1 MSGHYLNPPMLRL
14 RNFSGSRYQELSMRR
29 FALHA
34 ASALLIALFAKTSVA
49 QAYQV
54 ETLASGLDKP
64 WSIAAIGDDA
74 FLVTEKSGR
83 LVHLTA
89 SGEITAIAGVPEVY
103 FANQG
108 GLLEVLPDPAFASNN
123 VVYLSYAGGDKGAN
137 RTTVVRGTLTGA
149 TLTNLQTVLEVAP
162 DKEGPAHYG
171 GKLAFLPDGTLL
183 LSVGEGFKYREQ
195 AQNLEWELG
204 KLLRVEPDG
213 TAPADNPFPE
223 RAPRVFSYGHRNPQ
237 GLVYDPETDRI
248 LMMEHGPKGGDELNH
263 VVAGRN
269 YGWPAITYGVDYSGA
284 VISPFTEAD
293 GMEQPMKYW
302 VPSIGPSGLAIYR
315 GDMFP
320 EWQGDLLLGS
330 LINKEMR
337 RLKLDGDAVVEDE
350 AIFPEISGRVRDVRV
365 LSDGSIVALTDE
377 GDVFLISR

>member
-1 MSGHYLNPPMLRL
+1 
-14 RNFSGSRYQELSMRR
+14 MRR
-29 FALHA
+29 FALHT
-34 ASALLIALFAKTSVA
+34 ASALLIALLAKPSVA

-54 ETLASGLDKP
+54 DTLASGLDKP

-108 GLLEVLPDPAFASNN
+108 GLLEVLPDPAFASNK

-149 TLTNLQTVLEVAP
+149 TLTNLQTVLEVTP

-183 LSVGEGFKYREQ
+183 VSVGEGFKYREQ

-204 KLLRVEPDG
+204 KLLRIKSDG

-223 RAPRVFSYGHRNPQ
+223 GAPRVFSYGHRNPQ

-269 YGWPAITYGVDYSGA
+269 FGWPAITYGVDYSGA

-337 RLKLDGDAVVEDE
+337 RLKLDGDTVVEDE

-365 LSDGSIVALTDE
+365 LSDGSIAALTDE